1 MYIIYKKN
9 KPTHTHTPPHNY
21 ELPINQIF
29 TNEKK
34 MNLTYK
40 KKHEKNINYICTKV
54 E

>member
-1 MYIIYKKN
+1 MFIMYKKN
-9 KPTHTHTPPHNY
+9 NTHTPTHNY

-29 TNEKK
+29 TNELKK

-40 KKHEKNINYICTKV
+40 KKHAKKHKYICTKV